1 MHLQLAIVL
10 LNSVKCGAQLQAIF
24 HPGRSHRTCCIVL
37 LKTFKQ
43 FAAPNRA
50 RAHYHYVRDA
60 STFQSG
66 NRVVRACPIY
76 VNLVRGIPLG
86 GEDDPIRFQ
95 CQDTSEDRVIA
106 TFTKRNVSEV
116 DVQKRAQLETVN

>member
-1 MHLQLAIVL
+1 ML
-10 LNSVKCGAQLQAIF
+10 L
-24 HPGRSHRTCCIVL
+24 IVL

-66 NRVVRACPIY
+66 NRVVQACPIY
-76 VNLVRGIPLG
+76 VNLVGGIPLG

-116 DVQKRAQLETVN
+116 DVQKRGAARNCKLSYPKLVSVLQEAQAWIQMCRVRVAREL